1 MNRRPTVA
9 IGPRVCTRRPLRGVL
24 VLSALLVFGACA
36 AVRETPPAPAPG
48 LSAQILDR
56 LYFGRSLPGGGSVS
70 EQDWSTFLAAVVTP
84 RFPSGLTVLRAD
96 GQWRDATGSIVRE
109 QSFVLELVHPDDAAT
124 ERAVREIAADYKRR
138 FAQEAVLR
146 VRDRVGVSF

>member
-9 IGPRVCTRRPLRGVL
+9 PGWQVRARRPLRGVL
-24 VLSALLVFGACA
+24 VLSALLVFDACA

-70 EQDWSTFLAAVVTP
+70 EQDWSTFLAEVVTP